1 MSIIGV
7 TNLPFF
13 GSSVKFYKE
22 IYTPDPPPKNIC
34 TPGQPPKKL
43 YTFLSHHLVS
53 YPKVN
58 HLKRYKNTPLVNCLK
73 IYLSLPN
80 HLKRYTPHLKIYT
93 PSKAMCI
100 PGRPEAPLDGTMSLL
115 HASASVT
122 LALKIIA
129 LRVIESHSV
138 HIAADCSRKHEL
150 HAAGFC
156 HQLQPPASLDHPAS
170 SSFTR

>member
-13 GSSVKFYKE
+13 GSSVKSYKE
-22 IYTPDPPPKNIC
+22 IYTPDPPPKKIC

-53 YPKVN
+53 YPMVN
-58 HLKRYKNTPLVNCLK
+58 HLKRYKNTPLVNYLK
-73 IYLSLPN
+73 IYLPLPN
-80 HLKRYTPHLKIYT
+80 HLK
-93 PSKAMCI
+93 
-100 PGRPEAPLDGTMSLL
+100 RPEAPLDGTMSLL
-115 HASASVT
+115 HACASVT

-138 HIAADCSRKHEL
+138 HKAADCSRKHEL

-170 SSFTR
+170 ASFTR

>member
-1 MSIIGV
+1 
-7 TNLPFF
+7 
-13 GSSVKFYKE
+13 
-22 IYTPDPPPKNIC
+22 
-34 TPGQPPKKL
+34 
-43 YTFLSHHLVS
+43 
-53 YPKVN
+53 
-58 HLKRYKNTPLVNCLK
+58 
-73 IYLSLPN
+73 
-80 HLKRYTPHLKIYT
+80 
-93 PSKAMCI
+93 MCI

-170 SSFTR
+170 ASFTRWTNVPALHIVQVTCLHMHIIAHEHACTVHTHMHCLHTAPAATEKHVCFGQICCRRSHLVFISYMSTIVGGNK

>member
-1 MSIIGV
+1 
-7 TNLPFF
+7 
-13 GSSVKFYKE
+13 
-22 IYTPDPPPKNIC
+22 
-34 TPGQPPKKL
+34 
-43 YTFLSHHLVS
+43 
-53 YPKVN
+53 
-58 HLKRYKNTPLVNCLK
+58 
-73 IYLSLPN
+73 
-80 HLKRYTPHLKIYT
+80 
-93 PSKAMCI
+93 MCI

-115 HASASVT
+115 HACASVT

-170 SSFTR
+170 ASFTRRTNVPAVHIVQVTCILLHMNMHSAHAHALPAYYPCSNRKTCLLWTDLLQEITSRLHLIYVDHC

>member
-1 MSIIGV
+1 
-7 TNLPFF
+7 
-13 GSSVKFYKE
+13 
-22 IYTPDPPPKNIC
+22 
-34 TPGQPPKKL
+34 
-43 YTFLSHHLVS
+43 
-53 YPKVN
+53 
-58 HLKRYKNTPLVNCLK
+58 
-73 IYLSLPN
+73 
-80 HLKRYTPHLKIYT
+80 
-93 PSKAMCI
+93 MCI

-138 HIAADCSRKHEL
+138 HIAADCCRKHEL

-170 SSFTR
+170 ASFTRRTNVPALHIVQVTWLHMHIIAHEHACTCTVHTHMHCLHTAPAATEKHVCFGQICCRRSHLVFISYMSTIVDGNK

>member
-1 MSIIGV
+1 
-7 TNLPFF
+7 
-13 GSSVKFYKE
+13 
-22 IYTPDPPPKNIC
+22 
-34 TPGQPPKKL
+34 
-43 YTFLSHHLVS
+43 
-53 YPKVN
+53 
-58 HLKRYKNTPLVNCLK
+58 
-73 IYLSLPN
+73 
-80 HLKRYTPHLKIYT
+80 
-93 PSKAMCI
+93 MCI

-138 HIAADCSRKHEL
+138 HKAADCSRKHEL

-170 SSFTR
+170 ASFTRWTNVPALHIVQVTCLHMHIIAHEHAQCKVHTHMHCLHTAPAATFLKTCLLWTDLLQEITSRLHLIYVDHCWWQ